1 MHLEVGDAGGARR
14 QLHLGSE
21 LRGVGPVAAA
31 DRVEMQ
37 RQAGRRDRIPDRV
50 PPGIPQ
56 RRHVV
61 PAGDL
66 EAARHPA
73 PGDALDLA
81 DGRLRV
87 VVRDAGEAGIAIGMG
102 GAEIGEP
109 FVVDA
114 QHLAGRLVVLEP
126 DRGTQDAVEHL
137 GLHAVALL
145 VLEPQFGIG
154 RAADALLA
162 VVIEPGRRHPVR
174 AMDLA
179 GDVLPA
185 ARAHAVHQ
193 PERGTVLGD
202 PLFAAR
208 PVGHVRHAVFVRRAG
223 ILDEEVGRQ
232 PDQIDMAVGRD
243 DVVFHFFHPPCEPAA
258 SMTRAKLC
266 ATEISTKCGK
276 SRWCNREANTPLSDV
291 TVLDFGQIFQG
302 PYASFLMAK
311 AGAFVIKIEPPR
323 GEPGRRRA
331 EPGKSATLPFA
342 MLNQNKHA
350 ITLNLKHER
359 GRALLERMVERA
371 DVLLE
376 NFSPGTMDDLGVG
389 WSRLHAI
396 NPRLIY
402 ATGTGFGIS
411 GPDRDNLAMDM
422 TIQAAS
428 GIMSVT
434 GFPDGPPVKAGPT
447 LVDFMGG
454 IHLYAG
460 IVTALYDRDRSGV
473 GRLVE
478 VAMQEAVYPTLA
490 ASYDYYYRTG
500 EIPPRTGNRQSG
512 LNSAPYNV
520 FPTAD
525 GHVAIHIVTEAHL
538 QNLLKAM
545 GREELADD
553 PRFATNAARV
563 ANMDETDALVAAWT
577 RTLPKMEVFARTKA
591 YRIPCAPVRN
601 APEVMN
607 DPHMHERGML
617 ERVDHPEFGEIVVPS
632 TPLRLHGTDRVETR
646 PSPTIGQHNAEIY
659 GGWLGLS
666 AARLRS

>member
-1 MHLEVGDAGGARR
+1 MN
-14 QLHLGSE
+14 Q
-21 LRGVGPVAAA
+21 
-31 DRVEMQ
+31 Q
-37 RQAGRRDRIPDRV
+37 R
-50 PPGIPQ
+50 
-56 RRHVV
+56 
-61 PAGDL
+61 
-66 EAARHPA
+66 
-73 PGDALDLA
+73 
-81 DGRLRV
+81 
-87 VVRDAGEAGIAIGMG
+87 
-102 GAEIGEP
+102 
-109 FVVDA
+109 
-114 QHLAGRLVVLEP
+114 
-126 DRGTQDAVEHL
+126 
-137 GLHAVALL
+137 
-145 VLEPQFGIG
+145 
-154 RAADALLA
+154 
-162 VVIEPGRRHPVR
+162 
-174 AMDLA
+174 
-179 GDVLPA
+179 
-185 ARAHAVHQ
+185 
-193 PERGTVLGD
+193 
-202 PLFAAR
+202 
-208 PVGHVRHAVFVRRAG
+208 
-223 ILDEEVGRQ
+223 
-232 PDQIDMAVGRD
+232 
-243 DVVFHFFHPPCEPAA
+243 
-258 SMTRAKLC
+258 
-266 ATEISTKCGK
+266 
-276 SRWCNREANTPLSDV
+276 ANKPLSDV

-350 ITLNLKHER
+350 ITLNLKHEH
-359 GRALLERMVERA
+359 GRALLEAMVERA

-389 WSRLHAI
+389 WSRLREL

-402 ATGTGFGIS
+402 ASGTGFGIS

-460 IVTALYDRDRSGV
+460 IVTALYDRDRSGT

-478 VAMQEAVYPTLA
+478 VAMQETVYPTLA

-525 GHVAIHIVTEAHL
+525 WLVAIQIVTETHF

-545 GREELADD
+545 GREDLADD
-553 PRFATNAARV
+553 PRFATNAGRV
-563 ANMDETDALVAAWT
+563 AHMDETDALVEAWT

-617 ERVDHPEFGEIVVPS
+617 ERIDHPELGPIVVPS
-632 TPLRLHGTDRVETR
+632 TPLRLHGTGKVETR

-666 AARLRS
+666 TSELQQLKDSGVI

>member
-1 MHLEVGDAGGARR
+1 
-14 QLHLGSE
+14 
-21 LRGVGPVAAA
+21 
-31 DRVEMQ
+31 MQ
-37 RQAGRRDRIPDRV
+37 
-50 PPGIPQ
+50 
-56 RRHVV
+56 
-61 PAGDL
+61 
-66 EAARHPA
+66 EAPM
-73 PGDALDLA
+73 
-81 DGRLRV
+81 V
-87 VVRDAGEAGIAIGMG
+87 
-102 GAEIGEP
+102 
-109 FVVDA
+109 
-114 QHLAGRLVVLEP
+114 Q
-126 DRGTQDAVEHL
+126 
-137 GLHAVALL
+137 
-145 VLEPQFGIG
+145 
-154 RAADALLA
+154 
-162 VVIEPGRRHPVR
+162 
-174 AMDLA
+174 
-179 GDVLPA
+179 
-185 ARAHAVHQ
+185 
-193 PERGTVLGD
+193 
-202 PLFAAR
+202 
-208 PVGHVRHAVFVRRAG
+208 
-223 ILDEEVGRQ
+223 
-232 PDQIDMAVGRD
+232 
-243 DVVFHFFHPPCEPAA
+243 
-258 SMTRAKLC
+258 
-266 ATEISTKCGK
+266 
-276 SRWCNREANTPLSDV
+276 SRANTPLSDV

-302 PYASFLMAK
+302 PYASFLLAK

-359 GRALLERMVERA
+359 GRKLLFQMAERA

-389 WSRLHAI
+389 WSRLHEL

-402 ATGTGFGIS
+402 ASGSGFGIS

-460 IVTALYDRDRSGV
+460 IITALYDRDRSGV

-520 FPTAD
+520 FPTTD
-525 GHVAIHIVTEAHL
+525 GHVAIHVVTEAHF

-545 GREELADD
+545 GREDLADD
-553 PRFATNAARV
+553 PRFASNAARV
-563 ANMDETDALVAAWT
+563 ANMDETDELVAEWT
-577 RTLPKMEVFARTKA
+577 RTLPKSEVFARTKA

-617 ERVDHPEFGEIVVPS
+617 ERVNHPELGEIVVPS
-632 TPLRLHGTDRVETR
+632 TPLRLQGTDRVETR

-666 AARLRS
+666 AGELQDLKEAGAI

>member
-1 MHLEVGDAGGARR
+1 MRPKF
-14 QLHLGSE
+14 
-21 LRGVGPVAAA
+21 PVKGQIQPM
-31 DRVEMQ
+31 DQ
-37 RQAGRRDRIPDRV
+37 
-50 PPGIPQ
+50 
-56 RRHVV
+56 V
-61 PAGDL
+61 PA
-66 EAARHPA
+66 
-73 PGDALDLA
+73 
-81 DGRLRV
+81 
-87 VVRDAGEAGIAIGMG
+87 
-102 GAEIGEP
+102 
-109 FVVDA
+109 
-114 QHLAGRLVVLEP
+114 
-126 DRGTQDAVEHL
+126 
-137 GLHAVALL
+137 
-145 VLEPQFGIG
+145 
-154 RAADALLA
+154 
-162 VVIEPGRRHPVR
+162 
-174 AMDLA
+174 
-179 GDVLPA
+179 
-185 ARAHAVHQ
+185 
-193 PERGTVLGD
+193 
-202 PLFAAR
+202 
-208 PVGHVRHAVFVRRAG
+208 
-223 ILDEEVGRQ
+223 
-232 PDQIDMAVGRD
+232 
-243 DVVFHFFHPPCEPAA
+243 
-258 SMTRAKLC
+258 
-266 ATEISTKCGK
+266 
-276 SRWCNREANTPLSDV
+276 SRPLSDV
-291 TVLDFGQIFQG
+291 TVIDFGQIFQG
-302 PYASFLMAK
+302 PYASLLLAK

-323 GEPGRRRA
+323 GDAQARRA

-350 ITLNLKHER
+350 VTLNLKHER
-359 GRALLERMVERA
+359 GRALLEEMVRRS

-376 NFSPGTMDDLGVG
+376 NFSPGTMDDLGIG
-389 WSRLHAI
+389 WSRLHEI

-473 GRLVE
+473 SRLVE

-500 EIPPRTGNRQSG
+500 KIPPRTGNRQSG

-525 GHVAIHIVTEAHL
+525 GHVAIHIVTEAHW

-545 GREELADD
+545 GREDLADD

-563 ANMDETDALVAAWT
+563 AHMDETDALVEGWT
-577 RTLPKMEVFARTKA
+577 RTLGKMQVFARTKA
-591 YRIPCAPVRN
+591 YRIPCAPVRT

-617 ERVDHPEFGEIVVPS
+617 ERIDHPELGEIVVPT
-632 TPLRLHGTDRVETR
+632 TPPRLHGTDKVATG

-659 GGWLGLS
+659 SGWLGLS
-666 AARLRS
+666 AAELAELEDAGVT

>member
-1 MHLEVGDAGGARR
+1 MV
-14 QLHLGSE
+14 Q
-21 LRGVGPVAAA
+21 
-31 DRVEMQ
+31 
-37 RQAGRRDRIPDRV
+37 
-50 PPGIPQ
+50 
-56 RRHVV
+56 
-61 PAGDL
+61 
-66 EAARHPA
+66 
-73 PGDALDLA
+73 
-81 DGRLRV
+81 
-87 VVRDAGEAGIAIGMG
+87 
-102 GAEIGEP
+102 
-109 FVVDA
+109 
-114 QHLAGRLVVLEP
+114 
-126 DRGTQDAVEHL
+126 
-137 GLHAVALL
+137 
-145 VLEPQFGIG
+145 
-154 RAADALLA
+154 
-162 VVIEPGRRHPVR
+162 
-174 AMDLA
+174 
-179 GDVLPA
+179 
-185 ARAHAVHQ
+185 
-193 PERGTVLGD
+193 
-202 PLFAAR
+202 
-208 PVGHVRHAVFVRRAG
+208 
-223 ILDEEVGRQ
+223 
-232 PDQIDMAVGRD
+232 
-243 DVVFHFFHPPCEPAA
+243 
-258 SMTRAKLC
+258 
-266 ATEISTKCGK
+266 
-276 SRWCNREANTPLSDV
+276 SRANTPLSDV

-331 EPGKSATLPFA
+331 DPGKSATLPFA

-350 ITLNLKHER
+350 ITLNLKDER
-359 GRALLERMVERA
+359 GRELLEQMAGRA

-389 WSRLHAI
+389 WSRLHAV

-460 IVTALYDRDRSGV
+460 IVTALYDRDRSGI

-490 ASYDYYYRTG
+490 ASFDYYYRTG

-520 FPTAD
+520 FPAAD
-525 GHVAIHIVTEAHL
+525 GHVAIHIVTETHF

-545 GREELADD
+545 GREDLTDD

-563 ANMDETDALVAAWT
+563 ANMDETDALVREWT

-607 DPHMHERGML
+607 DPHMHMRGML
-617 ERVDHPEFGEIVVPS
+617 ERVDHPELGEIVVPS
-632 TPLRLHGTDRVETR
+632 TPLRLHGTDKVDTR
-646 PSPTIGQHNAEIY
+646 PSPTIGQHNREIY

-666 AARLRS
+666 EDEIAELREAGII